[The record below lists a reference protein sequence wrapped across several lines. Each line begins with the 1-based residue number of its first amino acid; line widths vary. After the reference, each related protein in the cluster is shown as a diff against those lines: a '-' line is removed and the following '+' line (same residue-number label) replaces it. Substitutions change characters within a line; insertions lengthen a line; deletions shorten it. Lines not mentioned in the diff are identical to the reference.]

1 MSVPRYD
8 AVIIG
13 GGFFGCS
20 IAIALA
26 QSGQKVLLCEQTA
39 DLLTAASYHNQA
51 RIHNGYHYPRSVLTA
66 LRSRVNF
73 PHWVEAYRGCVVD
86 DFEAYYAIAQRF
98 SKVSARQF
106 QAFMERVGAPLDPAP
121 NAVQQWFNPALI
133 EQVYR
138 VKESVFDAVKLRE
151 LMLQGLADA
160 RVEVRLQS
168 RATKVQAAAGGGI
181 ECTLEEAETLRQVI
195 AGHVY
200 NCTYSRINELLISSQ
215 FPQIRL
221 KHELAEMALVEV
233 PERLRQ
239 VGITVMCGPF
249 FSLMPFPARKLHTL
263 SHVRYTPHTAWEEP
277 REPGQPGRPA
287 MLPPSHFRFMQ
298 SDAQRF
304 LPLLEE
310 CRQVDSLWEVKTIL
324 PSSEQADSRPILFRR
339 NCGLPNLHCVMGA
352 KIDNVF
358 DALAECLTPT

>member
-26 QSGQKVLLCEQTA
+26 QAGQKVLLCEQAA

-121 NAVQQWFNPALI
+121 NAVQQWFNPSLI

-168 RATKVQAAAGGGI
+168 RATKVQGAVGGGI
-181 ECTLEEAETLRQVI
+181 ECTLEEAEMLRQVI

-200 NCTYSRINELLISSQ
+200 NCTYSRINELLIGSQ

-221 KHELAEMALVEV
+221 KHELTEMALVEV

-263 SHVRYTPHTAWEEP
+263 SHVRYTPHAAWKSHGSRASRVGLRCCRLPIFVSCKVMHSVSCRCWRNAARWIPSGRSRRSCLPASKRTAV
-277 REPGQPGRPA
+277 R
-287 MLPPSHFRFMQ
+287 S
-298 SDAQRF
+298 S
-304 LPLLEE
+304 LEE
-310 CRQVDSLWEVKTIL
+310 IAACRICTV
-324 PSSEQADSRPILFRR
+324 
-339 NCGLPNLHCVMGA
+339 
-352 KIDNVF
+352 
-358 DALAECLTPT
+358 